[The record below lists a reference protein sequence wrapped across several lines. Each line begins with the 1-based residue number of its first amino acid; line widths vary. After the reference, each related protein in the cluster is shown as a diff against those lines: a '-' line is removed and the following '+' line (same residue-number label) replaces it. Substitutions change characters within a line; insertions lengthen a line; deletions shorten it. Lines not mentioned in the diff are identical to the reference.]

1 MDILAILRVLKS
13 RLWLLIAFPLISVIV
28 AIFLL
33 SKMDRSYKSTAQIST
48 GYTSDEAV
56 TLSDDKTNNQFEVT
70 TKFSNTIETMKSL
83 PVMSLISYRLM
94 LHDLDSAPAFRQ
106 LKSNEKLDFVLDE
119 TTKANVRYI
128 LNRKLQNFETLNSFI
143 PEDKIAHSLL
153 EAYKYDEEALQKKS
167 SIYRKGTSD
176 FITIEFLSENPIL
189 SAYVVNTYC
198 QEFLRYNKTL
208 KTDQSSESIEFL
220 EKTMVEKRILR
231 DEKTKAL
238 SDFKVANNV
247 VNYGAESE
255 SKIQQIT
262 TYEVNK
268 EIEEKKINGLQLSL
282 NTVKDKI
289 GTYQTVDKSEI
300 TKVNQRII
308 ELRGRITQLSESS
321 NDADR
326 AKVTQ
331 LREEL
336 QLEISRLDLVNKAA
350 NQEELDALIKERE
363 KIELELQIARSNF
376 IAIDQSLRKLKY
388 DVSGYATT
396 EARLADLQRDV
407 QTATDEYESAQ
418 ERFNAAKNK
427 ASIIGSSLRQIL
439 KGVPSDEPEP
449 SKRMLL
455 TALTGIGS
463 FILCAV
469 ALLIMEFANFTIRNQ
484 NRLDSM
490 TGLKSIGVLNE
501 IETKTLDFKSIFES
515 PKPQKD
521 HEVFAHFLRKLRFE
535 IQSSKGQVL
544 LVTSTKAGTGKSFFI
559 VSLAYTLSLLN
570 KRVLIIDT
578 NFKSSTLTKMLIAK
592 VDGRRLLNK
601 GLPDMLYLPP
611 ASEHVNGDAH
621 ENGNAGSQA
630 KSVIHTTDFKGV
642 DIIGN
647 YGGVDSPSEILAGKD
662 FKSMLRN
669 LSVEYDYILLE
680 GAALNDYSDTKELVE
695 YVDKVI
701 PVFDATATLDSLDQ
715 DSVKYLKSIKAK
727 LVGTVLNKVKQ
738 QDLVR

>member
-1 MDILAILRVLKS
+1 MDILSILRILKS
-13 RLWLLIAFPLISVIV
+13 RLWLLIAFPLVSVIV
-28 AIFLL
+28 AVFLL

-56 TLSDDKTNNQFEVT
+56 TLGDDKTNNQFEVT

-106 LKSNEKLDFVLDE
+106 LKPGDQRDFVLDE
-119 TTKANVRYI
+119 TTKANVRYL
-128 LNRKLQNFETLNSFI
+128 LNQKLKNFETLNSFL
-143 PEDKIAHSLL
+143 PEDKLAHSLL
-153 EAYKYDEEALQKKS
+153 EAYKYDEETLQKKS
-167 SIYRKGTSD
+167 SIYRKSTSD
-176 FITIEFLSENPIL
+176 FITIEFLSESPIL

-208 KTDQSSESIEFL
+208 KTDRSSESIDFL
-220 EKTMVEKRILR
+220 EKMLIEKRTLR
-231 DEKTKAL
+231 DEKTKLL
-238 SDFKVANNV
+238 SDYKVANNV

-268 EIEEKKINGLQLSL
+268 EIEDKKINGLILAIS
-282 NTVKDKI
+282 TVKDKI
-289 GTYQTVDKSEI
+289 ATYHTVDKSEI

-321 NDADR
+321 NEADR

-336 QLEISRLDLVNKAA
+336 QLEISRLDLVNKAS

-363 KIELELQIARSNF
+363 KFELELQIARSNF
-376 IAIDQSLRKLKY
+376 VAIDQSLRKLKY
-388 DVSGYATT
+388 DVSGFATT

-407 QTATDEYESAQ
+407 QNATDEYESAQ
-418 ERFNAAKNK
+418 EKFSAAKTK
-427 ASIIGSSLRQIL
+427 ASVIGSSLRQIL

-469 ALLIMEFANFTIRNQ
+469 GLLLIEFANFTIRSQ
-484 NRLDSM
+484 QRLDTM

-501 IETKTLDFKSIFES
+501 IETKTLDFRTIFEN

-521 HEVFAHFLRKLRFE
+521 HEIFAHFLRKLRFE
-535 IQSSKGQVL
+535 IQASKGQTL
-544 LVTSTKAGTGKSFFI
+544 LITSTKAGTGKSFFI
-559 VSLAYTLSLLN
+559 VSLSYTLSLLN

-578 NFKSSTLTKMLIAK
+578 NFKSSTLTKMLISK
-592 VDGRRLLNK
+592 VDSRRLLNK

-611 ASEHVNGDAH
+611 ASAHLNGEAH
-621 ENGNAGSQA
+621 ENGDADNKT
-630 KSVIHTTDFKGV
+630 KSVIHATDFKGV

-647 YGGVDSPSEILAGKD
+647 YGGMDSPSEILAGKD

-669 LSVEYDYILLE
+669 LSIEYDYILLE

-701 PVFDATATLDSLDQ
+701 PIFDASTTLDSLDQ
-715 DSVKYLKSIKAK
+715 DSVKYLKSIKTK
-727 LVGTVLNKVKQ
+727 LVGTVLNRIKQ